1 MREKHITREID
12 VWGQRL
18 VYGKYTLYIVRVLG
32 VREIAGYLESEG
44 RDVCMPERQSDR
56 DLYWG
61 LDFTR
66 ERGVNVLVCWCLG
79 EGTTSLCVWV
89 WWGARGVASDKE

>member
-1 MREKHITREID
+1 MPGD
-12 VWGQRL
+12 
-18 VYGKYTLYIVRVLG
+18 
-32 VREIAGYLESEG
+32 LESEG

-61 LDFTR
+61 PDFTR

-79 EGTTSLCVWV
+79 ERTTSLCVCV
-89 WWGARGVASDKE
+89 CVGGGVDFR

>member
-1 MREKHITREID
+1 M
-12 VWGQRL
+12 
-18 VYGKYTLYIVRVLG
+18 RVLW
-32 VREIAGYLESEG
+32 VREIAGDLESEG

-56 DLYWG
+56 DLCWG

-79 EGTTSLCVWV
+79 RERLMCVC
-89 WWGARGVASDKE
+89 GGGLALDKE